1 MFAGQRHLPNKK
13 GSIGFGAENFPTSS
27 IVTRGELALPMLTQ
41 TSTNTMRN
49 RSFKINL
56 SYRIGKMTSKDTSK
70 RRKSVR
76 NDDLKGGEGSGQE
89 EGGAT
94 MGGSSQSQAPKGTQ
108 SQTPTGGAPGS
119 SQGTRLK

>member
-1 MFAGQRHLPNKK
+1 M
-13 GSIGFGAENFPTSS
+13 
-27 IVTRGELALPMLTQ
+27 
-41 TSTNTMRN
+41 
-49 RSFKINL
+49 SFKVNL

-70 RRKSVR
+70 RSKSVR

-94 MGGSSQSQAPKGTQ
+94 KGGSSQSQAPKETQ
-108 SQTPTGGAPGS
+108 SQTPAGGAPGS